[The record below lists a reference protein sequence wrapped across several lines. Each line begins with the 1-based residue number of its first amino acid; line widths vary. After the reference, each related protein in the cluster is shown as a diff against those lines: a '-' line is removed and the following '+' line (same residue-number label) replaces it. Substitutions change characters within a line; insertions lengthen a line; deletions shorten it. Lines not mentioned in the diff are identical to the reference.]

1 LVGMPTV
8 IAPEAIFLVGELGLP
23 EEKVAVLAALS
34 SHATAQYSSDAV
46 AGSPLVEAVVE
57 HAKKHVGEAAEA
69 LPAGSVLLSP
79 AQSRNREGLALD
91 TTPAIAV
98 AVAAA
103 VFEAAG
109 QSISQRKPE
118 ILQVAETAHRAIY
131 GGISAEG
138 ALAAA
143 LHGGLIKVT
152 SQRDAD
158 PRIETLE
165 PPEGLHLVVF
175 RMAQAL
181 FPANWLS
188 CVRQFAERYPSA
200 YVQIIRNL
208 LERTARFVAQLSEG
222 NVTAAIASAE
232 RYGQCITQ
240 LAAAVSAPS
249 QAAPLRQAMELAKE
263 IGGIAKTASAAHSD
277 LGVAMFATP
286 EAAGLFERACRP
298 PLIPLPLDLD
308 RSGARQVINRARQ
321 SAEIHTPMPE
331 VGPSSL
337 SSQAIV
343 RGFLQDDSTDR
354 TLSES
359 DELCVSTPEHPSP
372 TFFPRWR

>member
-1 LVGMPTV
+1 MPTV

-98 AVAAA
+98 AAAAA
-103 VFEAAG
+103 VFETAG

-118 ILQVAETAHRAIY
+118 ILQVAETAHRAIHA
-131 GGISAEG
+131 GISAEG
-138 ALAAA
+138 ELAAA
-143 LHGGLIKVT
+143 LHGGLVKVT

-175 RMAQAL
+175 QTGQAL
-181 FPANWLS
+181 FPADWLA
-188 CVRQFAERYPSA
+188 CVCQFAERYPPA
-200 YVQIIRNL
+200 YAQIIRNL
-208 LERTARFVAQLSEG
+208 LDRTARFVDQLSEG
-222 NVTAAIASAE
+222 NVTAAIASAG
-232 RYGQCITQ
+232 RYGHCITQ
-240 LAAAVSAPS
+240 LAAAVSTPS

-263 IGGIAKTASAAHSD
+263 IGGIAKTASAVHSD
-277 LGVAMFATP
+277 LGIAMFATP

-298 PLIPLPLDLD
+298 PLVPLPLDLD
-308 RSGARQVINRARQ
+308 LSGARRVSNQARQ
-321 SAEIHTPMPE
+321 SAEIRTPMPE
-331 VGPSSL
+331 IGPSSI

-343 RGFLQDDSTDR
+343 RGFLEDDSTDR

-359 DELCVSTPEHPSP
+359 DELSLSTPEHPSP
-372 TFFPRWR
+372 TFLPRWR